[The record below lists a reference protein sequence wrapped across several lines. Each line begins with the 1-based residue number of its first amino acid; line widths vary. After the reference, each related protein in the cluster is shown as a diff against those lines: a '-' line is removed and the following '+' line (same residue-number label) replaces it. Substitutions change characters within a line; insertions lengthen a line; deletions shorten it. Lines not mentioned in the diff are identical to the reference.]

1 MSWILLNCKY
11 RFSIKI
17 YLKKAEL
24 ARRRIQSECDSTEQL
39 VQSATEQLSQELQE
53 AANQAA
59 DALSNELEEA
69 ENDAQLENSAE
80 NSATASLPLPIP
92 ALPNKVKKA
101 EGSSLGLSI
110 TLNRIESRLFSWNF
124 LRLKFRMTYELNP
137 FLLWYFMCLLNLLS
151 YIYLNYLESKF

>member
-1 MSWILLNCKY
+1 MSNPREINVSFLLLSNTAASTHLRPPKTS
-11 RFSIKI
+11 FSIKI

-69 ENDAQLENSAE
+69 ENDAQLETSTE

-92 ALPNKVKKA
+92 ALPNKVKKYVGRKNGPW
-101 EGSSLGLSI
+101 EYLHLSREDCKSI
-110 TLNRIESRLFSWNF
+110 SDVLQMEQQ
-124 LRLKFRMTYELNP
+124 
-137 FLLWYFMCLLNLLS
+137 
-151 YIYLNYLESKF
+151 